1 MSSISMDKKDEIV
14 MKLVHFLVTKENY
27 TPIVVNGVRNEV
39 WLENVE
45 GPYKIIRIN
54 SNYIHNKEQF
64 NFDIYK
70 TNNVARQIKKKTLS
84 WKMNVLNIF
93 LDLNDDVKL
102 DSIDHI
108 DNIKVN
114 DTQDLVHNQTVVE
127 AFPNI
132 EKDIINA
139 DNDVDLIVNVTND
152 INSKTAK
159 ENRKYEE
166 VFKPK
171 KIVVTYV
178 LIALC
183 TLVYI
188 LQILFPSL
196 TTLGAVNGSLVR
208 SGQVYRL
215 VTGMFMH
222 GSIWHL
228 LCNMYSLYV
237 IGCATENYFGKK
249 KFLLI
254 YFVSGII
261 GSMFSCIFNT
271 SWSLGAS
278 GAIFG
283 LMGAL
288 CYFGYYY
295 RLYMGKALYSEII
308 PVIVLNLALSLVVS
322 NIDFYAHIGGLIGG
336 VFITM
341 GLGIKNKTDKQSS
354 INGWIT
360 FGILFV
366 FTLYMLFFTFD

>member
-84 WKMNVLNIF
+84 LKMNVLNIF

-114 DTQDLVHNQTVVE
+114 DTEDLVHNQTVVE

-132 EKDIINA
+132 EKDIINT
-139 DNDVDLIVNVTND
+139 DNEVDLIVNVTND

-171 KIVVTYV
+171 KIVVTY
-178 LIALC
+178 ALMAIC
-183 TLVYI
+183 TLIYI

-254 YFVSGII
+254 YLVSGII

-271 SWSLGAS
+271 GWSLGAS

-308 PVIVLNLALSLVVS
+308 PVIILNLALSLIVS

-360 FGILFV
+360 FGILVV
-366 FTLYMLFFTFD
+366 FILYMLFFR

>member
-27 TPIVVNGVRNEV
+27 TPIVVSGVRNEV

-70 TNNVARQIKKKTLS
+70 TNNVAKQIKKKTLS

-93 LDLNDDVKL
+93 LDLNDSVKL
-102 DSIDHI
+102 NSINYI

-114 DTQDLVHNQTVVE
+114 DTQDLVHNETVVE

-171 KIVVTYV
+171 KIVVTYA
-178 LIALC
+178 IMALC
-183 TLVYI
+183 TLIYI
-188 LQILFPSL
+188 LQIFFPSL
-196 TTLGAVNGSLVR
+196 TALGAVNGTLVR
-208 SGQVYRL
+208 NGQVYRL
-215 VTGMFMH
+215 ITSMFMH

-254 YFVSGII
+254 YLVSGII

-271 SWSLGAS
+271 GWSLGAS

-295 RLYMGKALYSEII
+295 RLYMGKALYNEII
-308 PVIVLNLALSLVVS
+308 PVIVLNLALSIIVS

-341 GLGIKNKTDKQSS
+341 GLGVKNKTDKQSS

-360 FGILFV
+360 FGILFI
-366 FTLYMLFFTFD
+366 FTLYMLLFR

>member
-183 TLVYI
+183 TLIYI

-360 FGILFV
+360 FGILFI
-366 FTLYMLFFTFD
+366 FTLYMLLFR

>member
-271 SWSLGAS
+271 GWSLGAS

-308 PVIVLNLALSLVVS
+308 PVIVLNLALSIIVS

-366 FTLYMLFFTFD
+366 FILYMLFFR

>member
-70 TNNVARQIKKKTLS
+70 TNSVAKQIKKKTLS

-93 LDLNDDVKL
+93 LDLNDNVKL
-102 DSIDHI
+102 DSINYI

-114 DTQDLVHNQTVVE
+114 DTQDLVHNETVVE

-132 EKDIINA
+132 EKDIINT

-171 KIVVTYV
+171 KIVVTYA
-178 LIALC
+178 LMALC
-183 TLVYI
+183 TLIYI
-188 LQILFPSL
+188 FQIFFPSL
-196 TTLGAVNGSLVR
+196 TALGAVNGTLVK

-215 VTGMFMH
+215 ITSMFMH

-254 YFVSGII
+254 YLVSGII

-271 SWSLGAS
+271 GWSLGAS

-295 RLYMGKALYSEII
+295 RLYMGKALYNEII
-308 PVIVLNLALSLVVS
+308 PVIILNLALSLVVS

-341 GLGIKNKTDKQSS
+341 GLGVKNKTDKQSS

-360 FGILFV
+360 FGILFI
-366 FTLYMLFFTFD
+366 FTLYMLFFR

>member
-70 TNNVARQIKKKTLS
+70 TNNVAKQIKKKTLS

-93 LDLNDDVKL
+93 LDLNDSVKL
-102 DSIDHI
+102 NSVNYI

-114 DTQDLVHNQTVVE
+114 DTEDLVHNETVVE

-132 EKDIINA
+132 EKDIINT

-166 VFKPK
+166 VFNPK
-171 KIVVTYV
+171 KIVITYA
-178 LIALC
+178 LMALC
-183 TLVYI
+183 TLIYI
-188 LQILFPSL
+188 LQIFFPSL
-196 TTLGAVNGSLVR
+196 TALGAVNGTLVK

-215 VTGMFMH
+215 ITSMFMH

-254 YFVSGII
+254 YLVSGII

-271 SWSLGAS
+271 GWSLGAS

-295 RLYMGKALYSEII
+295 RLYMGKALYNEII
-308 PVIVLNLALSLVVS
+308 PVIILNLALSLVVS

-341 GLGIKNKTDKQSS
+341 GLGVKNKTDKQSS

-360 FGILFV
+360 FGILFI
-366 FTLYMLFFTFD
+366 FTLYMLFFR

>member
-70 TNNVARQIKKKTLS
+70 TTNVARQIKKKTLS

-102 DSIDHI
+102 DSINHI

-114 DTQDLVHNQTVVE
+114 DTEDLVHNETVVE

-139 DNDVDLIVNVTND
+139 DNEVDLIVNVTND

-178 LIALC
+178 LMAIC
-183 TLVYI
+183 TLIYI
-188 LQILFPSL
+188 LQIFFPSL
-196 TTLGAVNGSLVR
+196 TALGAVNGTLVR

-237 IGCATENYFGKK
+237 IGCATENYFGKN

-254 YFVSGII
+254 YLVSGII

-271 SWSLGAS
+271 GWSLGAS

-308 PVIVLNLALSLVVS
+308 PVIILNLALSLIVS
-322 NIDFYAHIGGLIGG
+322 NIDFYAHVGGLIGG

-360 FGILFV
+360 FGILIAFMI
-366 FTLYMLFFTFD
+366 YMLFFR

>member
-27 TPIVVNGVRNEV
+27 TPIVVSGVRNEV

-70 TNNVARQIKKKTLS
+70 TNNVAKQIKKKTLS

-93 LDLNDDVKL
+93 LDLNDSVKL
-102 DSIDHI
+102 NSFSNI

-114 DTQDLVHNQTVVE
+114 DTQDLVHNETVVE

-171 KIVVTYV
+171 KIVVTY
-178 LIALC
+178 ALMAIC
-183 TLVYI
+183 TLIYI
-188 LQILFPSL
+188 LQIFFPSL
-196 TTLGAVNGSLVR
+196 TALGAVNGTLVR
-208 SGQVYRL
+208 NGQVYRL
-215 VTGMFMH
+215 ITSMFMH

-254 YFVSGII
+254 YLVSGII

-271 SWSLGAS
+271 GWSLGAS

-295 RLYMGKALYSEII
+295 RLYMGKALYNEII
-308 PVIVLNLALSLVVS
+308 PVIVLNLALSIIVS

-341 GLGIKNKTDKQSS
+341 GLGVKNKTDKQSS

-360 FGILFV
+360 FGILFI
-366 FTLYMLFFTFD
+366 FTLYMLFFR

>member
-70 TNNVARQIKKKTLS
+70 TTNVARQIKKKTLS

-102 DSIDHI
+102 DSINHI

-114 DTQDLVHNQTVVE
+114 DTEDLVHNETVVE

-139 DNDVDLIVNVTND
+139 DNEVDLIVNVTND

-178 LIALC
+178 LMAIC
-183 TLVYI
+183 TLIYI
-188 LQILFPSL
+188 LQILFPNL
-196 TTLGAVNGSLVR
+196 TTLGAVNGTLVR

-254 YFVSGII
+254 YLVSGII

-271 SWSLGAS
+271 GWSLGAS

-308 PVIVLNLALSLVVS
+308 PVIILNLALSLIVS

-360 FGILFV
+360 FGILVV
-366 FTLYMLFFTFD
+366 FILYMLFFR

>member
-271 SWSLGAS
+271 GWSLGAS

-366 FTLYMLFFTFD
+366 FTLYMLFFR

>member
-70 TNNVARQIKKKTLS
+70 TTNVARQIKKKTLS

-102 DSIDHI
+102 DSINHI

-114 DTQDLVHNQTVVE
+114 DTEDLVHNETVVE

-139 DNDVDLIVNVTND
+139 DNEVDLIVNVTND

-171 KIVVTYV
+171 KIVVTY
-178 LIALC
+178 ALMAIC
-183 TLVYI
+183 TLIYI
-188 LQILFPSL
+188 LQILFPNL
-196 TTLGAVNGSLVR
+196 TTLGAVNGTLVR

-254 YFVSGII
+254 YLVSGII

-271 SWSLGAS
+271 GWSLGAS

-308 PVIVLNLALSLVVS
+308 PVIILNLALSLIVS

-360 FGILFV
+360 FGILVV
-366 FTLYMLFFTFD
+366 FILYMLFFR

>member
-139 DNDVDLIVNVTND
+139 DNEVDLIVNVTND

-171 KIVVTYV
+171 KIVVTYA

-249 KFLLI
+249 KFLII

-308 PVIVLNLALSLVVS
+308 PVIVLNLALSLIVS

-360 FGILFV
+360 FGILFI
-366 FTLYMLFFTFD
+366 FTLYMLFFR

>member
-93 LDLNDDVKL
+93 LDLNDNVKL
-102 DSIDHI
+102 DSINYI

-114 DTQDLVHNQTVVE
+114 DTQDLVHNETVVE

-132 EKDIINA
+132 EKDIINT

-171 KIVVTYV
+171 KIVVTY
-178 LIALC
+178 ALMAIC
-183 TLVYI
+183 TLIYI
-188 LQILFPSL
+188 LQIFFPGI
-196 TTLGAVNGSLVR
+196 TAWGAVNGTLVR
-208 SGQVYRL
+208 NGQVYRL

-261 GSMFSCIFNT
+261 GSMFSCIFKT
-271 SWSLGAS
+271 GWSLGAS

-308 PVIVLNLALSLVVS
+308 PVIVLNLALSIIVS

-341 GLGIKNKTDKQSS
+341 GLGVKNKTDKQSS

-360 FGILFV
+360 FGILFI
-366 FTLYMLFFTFD
+366 FTLYMLFFR

>member
-139 DNDVDLIVNVTND
+139 DNEVDLIVNVTND

-171 KIVVTYV
+171 KIVVTYA

-254 YFVSGII
+254 YLVSGII

-308 PVIVLNLALSLVVS
+308 PVIILNLSLSLIVS

-341 GLGIKNKTDKQSS
+341 GLGIKNKTDKQSI

-366 FTLYMLFFTFD
+366 FILYMLFFR

>member
-70 TNNVARQIKKKTLS
+70 TNNVAKQIKKKTLS

-93 LDLNDDVKL
+93 LDLNDNVKL
-102 DSIDHI
+102 DSINYI

-114 DTQDLVHNQTVVE
+114 DTQDLVHNETVVE

-132 EKDIINA
+132 EKDIINT

-178 LIALC
+178 LMALC
-183 TLVYI
+183 TLIYI
-188 LQILFPSL
+188 LQIFFPSL
-196 TTLGAVNGSLVR
+196 TACGAVNGTLVR
-208 SGQVYRL
+208 NGQAYRL
-215 VTGMFMH
+215 ITSMFMH

-254 YFVSGII
+254 YLVSGII

-271 SWSLGAS
+271 GWSLGAS

-295 RLYMGKALYSEII
+295 RLYMGKALYNEII
-308 PVIVLNLALSLVVS
+308 PVIILNLALSIIVS

-341 GLGIKNKTDKQSS
+341 GLGVKNKTDKQSS

-360 FGILFV
+360 FGILFI
-366 FTLYMLFFTFD
+366 FTLYMLFFR

>member
-308 PVIVLNLALSLVVS
+308 PVIVLNLALSLIVS

-366 FTLYMLFFTFD
+366 FTLYMLFFR

>member
-114 DTQDLVHNQTVVE
+114 DTQDLVHNQIVVE

-271 SWSLGAS
+271 GWSLGAS

-366 FTLYMLFFTFD
+366 FTLYMLFFR

>member
-271 SWSLGAS
+271 GWSLGAS

-354 INGWIT
+354 INGLIT

-366 FTLYMLFFTFD
+366 FTLYMLFFR

>member
-308 PVIVLNLALSLVVS
+308 PVIVLNLALSLIVS

-354 INGWIT
+354 INGWII
-360 FGILFV
+360 FGILFI
-366 FTLYMLFFTFD
+366 FTLYMLFFR

>member
-45 GPYKIIRIN
+45 GPYKIVRIN

-102 DSIDHI
+102 DNVEFI
-108 DNIKVN
+108 DNIKVS
-114 DTQDLVHNQTVVE
+114 DTEDLIHNEIVIE

-132 EKDIINA
+132 EKDIINTS
-139 DNDVDLIVNVTND
+139 NDVDLIVNVTND

-171 KIVVTYV
+171 KIIVTYV
-178 LIALC
+178 LMAIC

-196 TTLGAVNGSLVR
+196 TTLGAVNGTLVR

-254 YFVSGII
+254 YLVSGII
-261 GSMFSCIFNT
+261 GSIFSCLFNT
-271 SWSLGAS
+271 GWSLGAS

-308 PVIVLNLALSLVVS
+308 PVIVLNLALSLMVS

-336 VFITM
+336 FFITM

-360 FGILFV
+360 FGILVV
-366 FTLYMLFFTFD
+366 FMLYMLFFR

>member
-139 DNDVDLIVNVTND
+139 DNEVDLIVNVTND

-271 SWSLGAS
+271 GWSLGAS

-360 FGILFV
+360 FGILFI
-366 FTLYMLFFTFD
+366 FTFYMLFFR

>member
-114 DTQDLVHNQTVVE
+114 DTQDLVHNQIVVE

-215 VTGMFMH
+215 VTEMFMH

-308 PVIVLNLALSLVVS
+308 PVIVLNLALSLIVS

-336 VFITM
+336 VFITI

-360 FGILFV
+360 FGILFI
-366 FTLYMLFFTFD
+366 FTLYMLFFR

>member
-183 TLVYI
+183 TLIYI

-360 FGILFV
+360 FGILFI
-366 FTLYMLFFTFD
+366 FTLYMLFFR

>member
-27 TPIVVNGVRNEV
+27 TPIVVSGVRNEV

-70 TNNVARQIKKKTLS
+70 TNNVAKQIKKKTLS

-93 LDLNDDVKL
+93 LDLNDSVKL
-102 DSIDHI
+102 NSINYI

-114 DTQDLVHNQTVVE
+114 DTQDLVHNETVVE

-171 KIVVTYV
+171 KIVVTYA
-178 LIALC
+178 IMALC
-183 TLVYI
+183 TLIYI
-188 LQILFPSL
+188 LQIFFPSL
-196 TTLGAVNGSLVR
+196 TALGAVNGTLVR
-208 SGQVYRL
+208 NGQVYRL
-215 VTGMFMH
+215 ITSMFMH

-254 YFVSGII
+254 YLVSGII

-271 SWSLGAS
+271 GWSLGAS

-295 RLYMGKALYSEII
+295 RLYMGKALYNEII
-308 PVIVLNLALSLVVS
+308 PVIILNLALSLVVS

-341 GLGIKNKTDKQSS
+341 GLGVKNKTDKQSS

-360 FGILFV
+360 FAILFI
-366 FTLYMLFFTFD
+366 FTLYMLFFR

>member
-27 TPIVVNGVRNEV
+27 IPIVVNGVRNEV

-308 PVIVLNLALSLVVS
+308 PVIVLNLALSLIVS

-336 VFITM
+336 VFITI

-360 FGILFV
+360 FGILFI
-366 FTLYMLFFTFD
+366 FTLYMLFFR

>member
-70 TNNVARQIKKKTLS
+70 TNNVAKQIKKKTLS

-183 TLVYI
+183 TLIYI

-360 FGILFV
+360 FGILFI
-366 FTLYMLFFTFD
+366 FTLYMLFFR

>member
-132 EKDIINA
+132 EKDIINT
-139 DNDVDLIVNVTND
+139 DNEVDLIVNVTND

-183 TLVYI
+183 TLIYI

-360 FGILFV
+360 FGILFI
-366 FTLYMLFFTFD
+366 FTLYMLLFR

>member
-27 TPIVVNGVRNEV
+27 IPIVVNGVRNEV

-114 DTQDLVHNQTVVE
+114 DTQDLVHNQIVVE

-183 TLVYI
+183 TLIYI

-271 SWSLGAS
+271 GWSLGAS

-366 FTLYMLFFTFD
+366 FTLYMLFFR

>member
-27 TPIVVNGVRNEV
+27 TPIVVSGVRNEV

-70 TNNVARQIKKKTLS
+70 TNNVAKQIKKKTLS

-93 LDLNDDVKL
+93 LDLNDSVKL
-102 DSIDHI
+102 NSINYI

-114 DTQDLVHNQTVVE
+114 DTQDLVHNETVVE

-171 KIVVTYV
+171 KIVVTY
-178 LIALC
+178 ALMAIC
-183 TLVYI
+183 TLIYI
-188 LQILFPSL
+188 LQIFFPSL
-196 TTLGAVNGSLVR
+196 TALGAVNGTLVR
-208 SGQVYRL
+208 NGQVYRL
-215 VTGMFMH
+215 ITSMFMH

-254 YFVSGII
+254 YLVSGII

-271 SWSLGAS
+271 GWSLGAS

-295 RLYMGKALYSEII
+295 RLYMGKALYNEII
-308 PVIVLNLALSLVVS
+308 PVIVLNLALSIIVS

-341 GLGIKNKTDKQSS
+341 GLGVKNKTDKQSS

-360 FGILFV
+360 FGILFI
-366 FTLYMLFFTFD
+366 FTLYMLLFR

>member
-132 EKDIINA
+132 DKDIINA
-139 DNDVDLIVNVTND
+139 DTVVDLIVNVTND

-171 KIVVTYV
+171 KIVVTYA

-215 VTGMFMH
+215 VTGIFMH

-271 SWSLGAS
+271 GWSLGAS

-308 PVIVLNLALSLVVS
+308 PVIVLNLALSLIVS

-366 FTLYMLFFTFD
+366 FILYMLFFR

>member
-308 PVIVLNLALSLVVS
+308 PVIVLNLAISLVLS

-366 FTLYMLFFTFD
+366 FTLYMLFFR

>member
-360 FGILFV
+360 FGILFI
-366 FTLYMLFFTFD
+366 FTLYMLFFR

>member
-70 TNNVARQIKKKTLS
+70 TTNVAKQIKKKTLS

-102 DSIDHI
+102 DSINHI

-114 DTQDLVHNQTVVE
+114 DTEDLVHNETVVE

-139 DNDVDLIVNVTND
+139 DNEVDLIVNVTND

-178 LIALC
+178 LMAIC
-183 TLVYI
+183 TLIYI

-196 TTLGAVNGSLVR
+196 TTLGDVNGALVR

-254 YFVSGII
+254 YLVSGII

-271 SWSLGAS
+271 GWSLGAS

-308 PVIVLNLALSLVVS
+308 PVIILNLALSLIVS

-360 FGILFV
+360 FGILVV
-366 FTLYMLFFTFD
+366 FILYMLFFR

>member
-183 TLVYI
+183 TLIYI

-271 SWSLGAS
+271 GWSLGAS

-308 PVIVLNLALSLVVS
+308 PVIVLNLALSLIVS

-360 FGILFV
+360 FGILFI
-366 FTLYMLFFTFD
+366 FTLYMLFFR

>member
-139 DNDVDLIVNVTND
+139 DNEVDLIVNVTND

-171 KIVVTYV
+171 KIVVTYA

-254 YFVSGII
+254 YLVSGII

-308 PVIVLNLALSLVVS
+308 PVIILNLSLSLIVS

-366 FTLYMLFFTFD
+366 FILYMLFFR

>member
-114 DTQDLVHNQTVVE
+114 DTQDLVHNQIVVE

-271 SWSLGAS
+271 GWSLGAS

-360 FGILFV
+360 FGILFI
-366 FTLYMLFFTFD
+366 FTLYMLFFR

>member
-70 TNNVARQIKKKTLS
+70 TNNVAKQIKKKTLS

-93 LDLNDDVKL
+93 LDLNDNVKL
-102 DSIDHI
+102 DSINYI

-114 DTQDLVHNQTVVE
+114 DTQDLVHNETVVE

-132 EKDIINA
+132 EKDIINT

-178 LIALC
+178 LMALC
-183 TLVYI
+183 TLIYI
-188 LQILFPSL
+188 LQIFFPSL
-196 TTLGAVNGSLVR
+196 TACGAVNGTLVR
-208 SGQVYRL
+208 NGQAYRL
-215 VTGMFMH
+215 ITSMFMH

-249 KFLLI
+249 KFLII

-271 SWSLGAS
+271 GWSLGAS

-295 RLYMGKALYSEII
+295 RLYMGKALYNEII
-308 PVIVLNLALSLVVS
+308 PVIILNLALSLVVS

-341 GLGIKNKTDKQSS
+341 GLGVKNKTDKQSS

-360 FGILFV
+360 FGILFI
-366 FTLYMLFFTFD
+366 FTLYMLFFR

>member
-27 TPIVVNGVRNEV
+27 TPIVVSGVRNEV

-70 TNNVARQIKKKTLS
+70 TNNVAKQIKKKTLS

-93 LDLNDDVKL
+93 LDLNDSVKL
-102 DSIDHI
+102 NSINYI

-114 DTQDLVHNQTVVE
+114 DTQDLVHNETVVE

-171 KIVVTYV
+171 KIVVTY
-178 LIALC
+178 ALMAIC
-183 TLVYI
+183 TLIYI
-188 LQILFPSL
+188 LQIFFPSL
-196 TTLGAVNGSLVR
+196 TALGAVNGTLVR
-208 SGQVYRL
+208 NGQVYRL
-215 VTGMFMH
+215 ITSMFMH

-254 YFVSGII
+254 YLVSGII

-271 SWSLGAS
+271 GWSLGAS

-295 RLYMGKALYSEII
+295 RLYMGRALYNEII

-341 GLGIKNKTDKQSS
+341 GLGVKNKTDKQSS

-360 FGILFV
+360 FAILFI
-366 FTLYMLFFTFD
+366 FTLYMLFFR